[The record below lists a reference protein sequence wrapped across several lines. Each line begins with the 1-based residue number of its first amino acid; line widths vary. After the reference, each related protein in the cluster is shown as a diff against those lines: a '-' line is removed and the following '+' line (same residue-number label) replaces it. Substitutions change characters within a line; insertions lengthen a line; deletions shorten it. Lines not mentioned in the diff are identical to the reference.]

1 VRGRMSSGGAFFF
14 LWCNII
20 MSLHNVSSIPRW
32 PMSLEHP
39 TSRLHQSAHQQTQDV
54 ERQTQ
59 CTHRKALS
67 TNFCSNLATSALNC
81 STCSQQSKGLRSFNL
96 KHCTNPSLAF
106 SKLASVLFSTPL
118 RRSSLLRNSATSL
131 DTVSLLRDLDCEDEG
146 VRAEVSLSLS
156 EESSEEGSSSDEG
169 VRRSVYWARRAA
181 SSLRMRSSSAV
192 TRCWIWSSRLRW
204 RVESVF
210 VFLLVRTLLDLWV
223 LVWLS
228 QYLGAVL

>member
-1 VRGRMSSGGAFFF
+1 
-14 LWCNII
+14 
-20 MSLHNVSSIPRW
+20 
-32 PMSLEHP
+32 
-39 TSRLHQSAHQQTQDV
+39 
-54 ERQTQ
+54 
-59 CTHRKALS
+59 
-67 TNFCSNLATSALNC
+67 
-81 STCSQQSKGLRSFNL
+81 
-96 KHCTNPSLAF
+96 
-106 SKLASVLFSTPL
+106 
-118 RRSSLLRNSATSL
+118 
-131 DTVSLLRDLDCEDEG
+131 